1 MIIRSFP
8 TAAISFLRRKF
19 SLLTL
24 AGLCALAPQ
33 NAAAGFWFWDDDDPE
48 TRSSVRVR
56 NDMSPSDALDLAEV
70 TLGEAVATAVAQVE
84 GKAIWSALIEDD
96 GYLFYRVAVV
106 APENGVSEVLVDPKS
121 GAVLAVGSADDDD
134 DGDDDGDDDE
144 GSDGEDEDDEDDDD
158 REEDDD

>member
-1 MIIRSFP
+1 
-8 TAAISFLRRKF
+8 
-19 SLLTL
+19 
-24 AGLCALAPQ
+24 
-33 NAAAGFWFWDDDDPE
+33 
-48 TRSSVRVR
+48 
-56 NDMSPSDALDLAEV
+56 MSPSDALDLAEV

-134 DGDDDGDDDE
+134 DGDDDDDDDGDDDE